1 MAACLRFPTKSYPEM
16 PRTKAQRSTR
26 ISART
31 MLEDKPNNTVYTIVA
46 FRHLTY
52 DEMIASVRRFYRT
65 WHPRRRTWL
74 KNHRIRICTDLGVED

>member
-16 PRTKAQRSTR
+16 PRTKAQSSTR

-31 MLEDKPNNTVYTIVA
+31 MLEDKRNNTVYTIVA

-52 DEMIASVRRFYRT
+52 DEIDCFGSTILPHMASAQANVVKKPSDKDLYRS
-65 WHPRRRTWL
+65 WR
-74 KNHRIRICTDLGVED
+74 